1 MINYGKQDISD
12 DDVNS
17 VVAVLRSDFLT
28 QGPAV
33 PNFEKSVQHY
43 CSVDYALAVNSATS
57 ALHIALKAL
66 DVSDND
72 YVWTSPN
79 SFVASANCALYCN
92 ANIDFVDIDPDTFNM
107 CTQALEEKLIQASKQ
122 GVLPKVVIPVH
133 FAGQPCEM
141 SKIKQLSLEYN
152 FYIVEDASHAIGA
165 KYPTSFVG
173 SCEFSDITVFSFHPV
188 KIITTGEGG
197 MVVTRSTDL
206 FEKLKL
212 YRTHGVTRDESF
224 LSKTDPAPWYYEQ
237 LALGFNYRMT
247 DIQAALGCSQ
257 MSRLNYFIETRN
269 NIASAYNDA
278 LVDLPIN
285 LPKVKEKYLSA
296 FHLYVIRLKLEEISP
311 KTHRQVFESLRNRG
325 IGVNVHYIPI
335 HTQPYFKKLGFGW
348 GDFPISE
355 NYYERAISIP
365 IYPSLKEHEQVE
377 VVSSIKQVLKT

>member
-1 MINYGKQDISD
+1 
-12 DDVNS
+12 
-17 VVAVLRSDFLT
+17 
-28 QGPAV
+28 
-33 PNFEKSVQHY
+33 
-43 CSVDYALAVNSATS
+43 
-57 ALHIALKAL
+57 
-66 DVSDND
+66 
-72 YVWTSPN
+72 
-79 SFVASANCALYCN
+79 
-92 ANIDFVDIDPDTFNM
+92 
-107 CTQALEEKLIQASKQ
+107 
-122 GVLPKVVIPVH
+122 
-133 FAGQPCEM
+133 M

-165 KYPTSFVG
+165 KYPTYSLVVVNSVILRFL
-173 SCEFSDITVFSFHPV
+173 VFTSKNNYHWR
-188 KIITTGEGG
+188 GG
-197 MVVTRSTDL
+197 MVVTRSPDL

-269 NIASAYNDA
+269 NIARAYNDA
-278 LVDLPIN
+278 LVDLPIY

-311 KTHRQVFESLRNRG
+311 KTHRHVFESLRNRG

-355 NYYERAISIP
+355 NYYKRAISIP
-365 IYPSLKEHEQVE
+365 IYPNLKEHEQAE
-377 VVSSIKQVLKT
+377 VVSCIKEVLIA